1 MRFTALFMIVG
12 CAFLAASCAPPTAT
26 VAAEAMYADHDPHES
41 HGHKHLVGGHSAD
54 DILGGPNTIEVFTG
68 GCKLC
73 AEASKHA
80 ADVGRRLKLKV
91 VEYKIDSPEATHYG
105 LKSAPSIV
113 FEGKVLFT
121 SLPTPEELESR
132 IVGSMGK

>member
-1 MRFTALFMIVG
+1 MRLTVPLLLAVVGLF
-12 CAFLAASCAPPTAT
+12 AASCAPPTAT

-54 DILGGPNTIEVFTG
+54 DTLGAPDTIEVFTG
-68 GCKLC
+68 GCTLC
-73 AEASKHA
+73 SQAAADA

-91 VEYKIDSPEATHYG
+91 VEYKIDGPEAKHYG

-121 SLPTPEELESR
+121 SQPTPEELESR